1 MSHKLAVT
9 VIAGFLG
16 AGKTTLVNHLLASS
30 ADRRAAVLVN
40 DFGAINID
48 EQLIESRDAA
58 VMTLTNGCICCSLQS
73 NLVEQIEQI
82 VRRDGPAFDCLII
95 ESSGVSD
102 PSEILRALGYP
113 RIRERILV
121 SSVATVVDAMRFCLL
136 TGAAQRLAES
146 QVLAADL
153 VLLSK
158 LDVATAAQAASTRA
172 ACKALN
178 SRCLDTPEIPLL
190 WDVLFG
196 TEPRPPVTSAGA
208 PGAPAQS
215 LFEHWSFTAPGPFGL
230 QPLRQ
235 LLASLPAEIYRVK
248 GFTHV
253 QEFPDIECVVQVVG
267 DRVEITRADAA
278 GDESRNVLVFIGKCG
293 HVDWT
298 QIATRLRACLSTAK
312 ESATHPSGATA
323 LGRTCRPGLQ

>member
-1 MSHKLAVT
+1 MSQQLAVT

-16 AGKTTLVNHLLASS
+16 AGKTTLVNRLLLSS
-30 ADRRAAVLVN
+30 AERRAAVLVN

-73 NLVEQIEQI
+73 NLVAQVEQI
-82 VRRDGPAFDCLII
+82 VRHEGPAFDCLII

-121 SSVATVVDAMRFCLL
+121 SSVATVVDATQFSLL
-136 TGAAQRLAES
+136 TGAAQRLAEN

-153 VLLSK
+153 VLISK
-158 LDVATAAQAASTRA
+158 LDIATAAQAGETRA
-172 ACKALN
+172 ACKTLN
-178 SRCLDTPEIPLL
+178 SRCLDTPETPAL

-196 TEPRPPVTSAGA
+196 REPRLPSASTVAA

-230 QPLRQ
+230 QALRQ

-253 QEFPDIECVVQVVG
+253 QEFPDVECVVQVVG
-267 DRVEITRADAA
+267 DRVEISRTGGEA
-278 GDESRNVLVFIGKCG
+278 GESRDVLVFIGARG
-293 HVDWT
+293 RVDWT
-298 QIATRLRACLSTAK
+298 HLAARLRACLTTAV
-312 ESATHPSGATA
+312 GAV
-323 LGRTCRPGLQ
+323 GM